1 METVRP
7 HFYGATMEK
16 TNRLLEAIWKETNHQ
31 YRAAEQAGRE
41 NKKIAQAIHKEL
53 ARALERI
60 NNRVAK

>member
-1 METVRP
+1 
-7 HFYGATMEK
+7 MEK

-41 NKKIAQAIHKEL
+41 NKKITQAIHKEL